1 MIDTKKGQQN
11 SFQQNHTSSQTKN
24 EIILLEYAANM
35 YELLLIKLFTRKRAF
50 RRNFWQKI
58 VNN

>member
-1 MIDTKKGQQN
+1 MN
-11 SFQQNHTSSQTKN
+11 SHH
-24 EIILLEYAANM
+24 ILLEYAEKM

-50 RRNFWQKI
+50 RRKFWQKI